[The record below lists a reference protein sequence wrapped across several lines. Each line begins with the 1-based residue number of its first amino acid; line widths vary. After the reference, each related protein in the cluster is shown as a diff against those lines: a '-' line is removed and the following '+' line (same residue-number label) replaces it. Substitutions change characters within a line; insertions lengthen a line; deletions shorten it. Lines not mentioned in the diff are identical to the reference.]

1 MVLDIP
7 TLETERLRLR
17 AFRESDLDDV
27 TRLNTDPAVVRY
39 KHAPL
44 PRPESWRS
52 LAAHLGHWVLRGYGL
67 WAVELH
73 DGRFVGWAGLYHPE
87 DWPDIELGWTIDPA
101 FWGRGL
107 APEAAA
113 AALDHAE
120 RTLGRRDLIS
130 VIQPNN
136 RASIRVA
143 EKLGGRPER
152 RTTLRGIRVL
162 IYRHGGAAQ
171 GPAGGRQRP

>member
-1 MVLDIP
+1 MGRWIGPD
-7 TLETERLRLR
+7 
-17 AFRESDLDDV
+17 
-27 TRLNTDPAVVRY
+27 
-39 KHAPL
+39 
-44 PRPESWRS
+44 SWRS
-52 LAAHLGHWVLRGYGL
+52 HGGASGPLAAARLRHVGGRAAWTVASLGWV
-67 WAVELH
+67 
-73 DGRFVGWAGLYHPE
+73 GLYHPV

-152 RTTLRGIRVL
+152 RMTLRGIRVL